1 MKIIFKMALIFSLVL
16 SLSFPS
22 AAGLFSQSGNVEAL
36 LGTWDVELTEMG
48 MQMEFIF
55 KMEDDALSGALEFEM
70 GSGIMEEITF
80 EDNKLT
86 FLVSLDAGGQTV
98 NVEGTSTVD
107 GDEMTGTMF
116 TEMGDAEFTGIKRK
130 ES

>member
-98 NVEGTSTVD
+98 NIEGTATVD